1 MEKKKS
7 NKGVIVAL
15 IILIIIVLA
24 LSSYVVY
31 DKFLNTENDK
41 EITENNE
48 KKENKTEEVL
58 PEKNTKYTYA
68 DMIKKDIILN
78 NKKHTLLTYYYK
90 ENGNKVEG
98 EGQEYDSVRLYKEVY
113 LDNKKILEPVL
124 CSIYAIDDLQDK
136 SNIATN
142 DYESFNEQYIY
153 DYENNKQY
161 LVYPYTDT
169 SNNINAKNIWY
180 NVHYD
185 CIIIVDEDGNV
196 LDKVSNKDQEKT
208 SLWFELNNSKKSSY
222 QNRTITDIDNN
233 KFRLYNVLGAYT
245 YFDLFDFYSYS
256 IYYIDTTNIDFENKG
271 YFRADTK
278 FPEYKITIKDG
289 KVNKEK
295 VNEYTSSEIN
305 GSM

>member
-31 DKFLNTENDK
+31 DKFLNTKNDK

-90 ENGNKVEG
+90 ENGNKVDV
-98 EGQEYDSVRLYKEVY
+98 EGQEYDSVRQYKEVF
-113 LDNKKILEPVL
+113 LDNKKILGPVL
-124 CSIYAIDDLQDK
+124 YDISAIYYPEDK
-136 SNIATN
+136 SYV
-142 DYESFNEQYIY
+142 DSMSYEKYNEQYIY
-153 DYENNKQY
+153 GDNKEY

-169 SNNINAKNIWY
+169 SENIDAQVLGY

-185 CIIIVDEDGNV
+185 CIIIADENGNV
-196 LDKVSNKDQEKT
+196 LDKVFNKDQEKT
-208 SLWFELNNSKKSSY
+208 SLWFELSNSKISSY
-222 QNRTITDIDNN
+222 YDRITNVIDNN
-233 KFRLYNVLGAYT
+233 KFKLYNKINV
-245 YFDLFDFYSYS
+245 YFDLFDFSGS
-256 IYYIDTTNIDFENKG
+256 AIYYIDTTDIDFENKG

>member
-1 MEKKKS
+1 MKN
-7 NKGVIVAL
+7 NKLVTVLLIVL
-15 IILIIIVLA
+15 IIFLLA
-24 LSSYVVY
+24 LSSCIVY
-31 DKFLNTENDK
+31 DKFFANKNNDDNKKVTEETN
-41 EITENNE
+41 
-48 KKENKTEEVL
+48 KKEDEAL
-58 PEKNTKYTYA
+58 PEKNSKYNYV
-68 DMIKKDIILN
+68 DMMRKDIVLN

-98 EGQEYDSVRLYKEVY
+98 EGQEYDSVRVYKEVY
-113 LDNKKILEPVL
+113 LDNKKILGPVL
-124 CSIYAIDDLQDK
+124 CSIYAVDDLQDK
-136 SNIATN
+136 SHISTK

-153 DYENNKQY
+153 GDDNKEY

-169 SNNINAKNIWY
+169 SDNINSKTIWR

-185 CIIIVDEDGNV
+185 CIIIVDENGNV
-196 LDKVSNKDQEKT
+196 LDKVFNKDQEKT
-208 SLWFELNNSKKSSY
+208 SLWFELSNSKKLSY
-222 QNRTITDIDNN
+222 YDRITNVIDNN
-233 KFRLYNVLGAYT
+233 KFKLYNKINV
-245 YFDLFDFYSYS
+245 YFDLFDFSGS
-256 IYYIDTTNIDFENKG
+256 DIYYIDTTDIDFENKG